1 MTGPGARRR
10 DVAAALAAAAVAL
23 AAALAGL
30 AVPATWGARTTA
42 DEPHYLL
49 TALSIARD
57 GDLDIADQLADES
70 WRDFHAV
77 DLPLQEQVL
86 PDGRMVSPHDPL
98 LPLLLA
104 PATAWF
110 GWVGAKVTLAL
121 LAAATAGATVLLAT
135 RRLGVRP
142 IVAGVTV
149 AVGFASWPLA
159 AYGAQVYPEMPA
171 ALATVVAV
179 AAVTGHRVRGRE
191 VAWLVAMVVALPW
204 LALKY
209 APVAAAVALVGL
221 WRVRRERR
229 LAVAAIAVLA
239 AAGVAWLVVHQVVWT
254 GWTPYASADHFVER
268 GEFSVV
274 GFEPDP
280 VGRSR
285 RLVGLLLGRDFG
297 LVVWQPA
304 FLVAPAALV
313 VGLRDTIGRT
323 LVAVLAA
330 GWLTATFVA
339 LTMQGWWVPGR
350 QVVVVLP
357 LLVALV
363 AAWLDRTDWRGARA
377 TMLVAGLLGVATFAW
392 LVVDGLAGNLTWV
405 VDFATVGDP
414 LHGIRRAL
422 LPNYLQVTTGTWV
435 RHGVGIA
442 VLGVIGLATVHAER
456 RRSPA
461 RADAEPDG
469 SLVHDHQ

>member
-1 MTGPGARRR
+1 MTARSRRR
-10 DVAAALAAAAVAL
+10 PDVATALAAAVIAL

-57 GDLDIADQLADES
+57 GDLDIADELADES
-70 WRDFHAV
+70 WRDFHRI
-77 DLPLQEQVL
+77 DLPRQERVL
-86 PDGRMVSPHDPL
+86 PDGRMVAPHDPL

-104 PATAWF
+104 PATVAF

-121 LAAATAGATVLLAT
+121 LAAATAAATALLAT
-135 RRLGVRP
+135 RRLAVRP
-142 IVAGVTV
+142 VVAGTV
-149 AVGFASWPLA
+149 VAIAFASWPLA

-179 AAVTGHRVRGRE
+179 GAVTAARVRGRE
-191 VAWLVAMVVALPW
+191 LAVAVAMVVALPW

-209 APVAAAVALVGL
+209 APVAATIALLGL
-221 WRVRRERR
+221 WRVRRDRP
-229 LAVAAIAVLA
+229 LAVAALAVLA
-239 AAGVAWLVVHQVVWT
+239 MAGVAWLVIHQVVWT

-280 VGRSR
+280 IGRSR

-304 FLVAPAALV
+304 FLAAPAAVV
-313 VGLRDTIGRT
+313 VGLRDRAGRA
-323 LVAVLAA
+323 LAAVGAA

-350 QVVVVLP
+350 QIVVVLP
-357 LLVALV
+357 LLVALG
-363 AAWLDRTDWRGARA
+363 AAWLDRTAWRGARP
-377 TMLVAGLLGVATFAW
+377 TMLVAGLLGVLTFGW
-392 LVVDGLAGNLTWV
+392 LVVDGLAGHLTWV
-405 VDFATVGDP
+405 IDFATVGDP
-414 LHGIRRAL
+414 FHAVRRAL
-422 LPNYLQVTTGTWV
+422 LPNYLQVRAGTWV
-435 RHGVGIA
+435 RHGIGIA
-442 VLGVIGLATVHAER
+442 VLAMIAATAWREDR
-456 RRSPA
+456 RR
-461 RADAEPDG
+461 DPDRVSDESG
-469 SLVHDHQ
+469 RSLVDQRQ